1 MDRLSGWNNYPTP
14 SPKKVPDRVNQFP
27 PRKVVTGKSTSRHEG
42 AKMETEEI
50 FVKELIDDLESGDLQ
65 LPTLPEVALRVR
77 DVVDDEN
84 ANASQIAGII
94 AQDAALSARL
104 IQVANSP
111 LYRGRQEIDRLSMV
125 VSRLGNKL
133 VRNLVTSQVMKQMF
147 QATNDEVDQRL
158 RSVWEHSVQVAAIA
172 RALASNTPGVLPDQ
186 AMLAGLLHDIGT
198 LPILYRAEERAEL
211 LETPDLL
218 DQLITRLHTHIGGAI
233 LRHWKFPEAL
243 VAVAAEHENLQREHA
258 GPADLVDVVQVAN
271 LQSHIHGDHPL
282 AAADWSNIS
291 SFQRMGL
298 EVDLHEIE
306 LTDVQGD
313 IDEVNKLLK

>member
-1 MDRLSGWNNYPTP
+1 
-14 SPKKVPDRVNQFP
+14 
-27 PRKVVTGKSTSRHEG
+27 
-42 AKMETEEI
+42 MEPEEV
-50 FVKELIDDLESGDLQ
+50 FVAELIQDLESGQLQ

-84 ANASQIAGII
+84 ASASQISEII

-147 QATNDEVDQRL
+147 QATNESVDQRL
-158 RSVWEHSVQVAAIA
+158 RAVWEHSVQVAAIA
-172 RALASNTPGVLPDQ
+172 RALAGQCPGVMPDQ

-198 LPILYRAEERAEL
+198 LPILYRAEERDEL
-211 LETPDLL
+211 LETPGLL
-218 DQLITRLHTHIGGAI
+218 DKLIDKLHTRIGSAI
-233 LRHWKFPEAL
+233 LEHWKFPAPL
-243 VAVAAEHENLQREHA
+243 VEVAAEHEDLNRTHD

-271 LQSHIHGDHPL
+271 LQSHIDDTGHRL
-282 AAADWSNIS
+282 SQADWGQIS
-291 SFQRMGL
+291 AFQRLGL
-298 EVDLHEIE
+298 DVDVHEIE
-306 LTDVQGD
+306 LTDVAEE
-313 IDEVNKLLK
+313 IDEVENLLNI